1 MLDKPDPQIE
11 IAFDCL
17 PLRSIGRVDV
27 PLDASDEFRSRA
39 ERIKSALAEHGP
51 DRSYFLTGAHC
62 VFRFANSAIEG
73 ACRFEFEGIV
83 RTDVGD
89 RVCRETHLDVRL
101 ASDTCGGVPA
111 EVAAWL
117 ADRVREAVRIE
128 FDRFIAAGQL
138 ERATQT
144 AAATLAALGGVSG
157 LGV

>member
-1 MLDKPDPQIE
+1 MPDNADPPIE

-17 PLRSIGRVDV
+17 PLRSIGRLDV
-27 PLDASDEFRSRA
+27 PLDASEEFRVRA
-39 ERIKSALAEHGP
+39 ERLKAALADFGAK
-51 DRSYFLTGAHC
+51 RTYYLTSAHC

-83 RTDVGD
+83 RTDAGD
-89 RVCRETHLDVRL
+89 RVCSETHLDVRL
-101 ASDTCGGVPA
+101 ASETCSGVPA

-138 ERATQT
+138 ERAAQS
-144 AAATLAALGGVSG
+144 AAATLAGLGGVSG